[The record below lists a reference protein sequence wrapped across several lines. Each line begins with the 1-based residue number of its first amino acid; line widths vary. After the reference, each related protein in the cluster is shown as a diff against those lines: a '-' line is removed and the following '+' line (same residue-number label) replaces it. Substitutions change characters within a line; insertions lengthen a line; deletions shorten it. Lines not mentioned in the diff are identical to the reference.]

1 VIGAIDLPWPD
12 WELPTLPLPGVPD
25 LPVPDLP
32 GTPAQAAVLLAAAAG
47 ILGLVLS
54 KRSSRTAAW
63 IAIGSS
69 GLVLAATLW
78 QMYSLHEAGDPR
90 ISTTIGSLA
99 FGELL
104 VPLELSASRL
114 TALVAA
120 VVGLVAFIVQVFA
133 RWYLWYDPRYRQF
146 SATVSVFTAAML
158 LVVLSN
164 DVLLTLIGWEVMGW
178 CSFLLIGHLSAKD
191 SANRAASKALLV
203 TRLADVGF
211 VLGLIALAAGAGTTA
226 IDGIIETWVTTT
238 GADLVARPGQGTA
251 LTIAMI
257 GVVLGVLGKSA
268 QLPFQDWLP
277 DAMEGPTPASALI
290 HAATMVAAGTA
301 VLAQLFPLLQAAEPA
316 RVLLAVLVSVTIVM
330 AALLAFT
337 QPDIKRL
344 LAWSTVSQVGL
355 MLAAL
360 TVVPAGTGPDAAIM
374 HLVSHAWFKALLFL
388 TVGWMG
394 VLTGGTLV
402 RYVVSSTKRYR
413 SLRRPMGIG
422 LLSLAGVPPMVGF
435 VSKELVLAQ
444 AEHGVQH
451 GAGTAGTIVLAA
463 VGASVPLTAAY
474 CMRAWLILDRGPR
487 RRQVH
492 QPGAARGHEIID
504 DFFSEP
510 EVVEE
515 AIGIEEAESAISS
528 SARSAVAVL
537 GFLSVVGGLL
547 AFTPQLDLDLVIN
560 LRLLVAALLLMVLA
574 ALAVWVASRGVG
586 SRDAAARL
594 PVSVS
599 LATERGLGFDRLY
612 RTLVGD
618 PVLRLAHWVQW
629 LDREVLDAYVRAAV
643 PAARLL
649 GSALERTHPRRPAPG
664 LVLVLGGVVVLA
676 IVGVVVS

>member
-1 VIGAIDLPWPD
+1 
-12 WELPTLPLPGVPD
+12 
-25 LPVPDLP
+25 
-32 GTPAQAAVLLAAAAG
+32 
-47 ILGLVLS
+47 
-54 KRSSRTAAW
+54 
-63 IAIGSS
+63 
-69 GLVLAATLW
+69 
-78 QMYSLHEAGDPR
+78 MYSLHEAGDPR
-90 ISTTIGSLA
+90 ISTTIGPLA
-99 FGELL
+99 FGELV

-114 TALVAA
+114 SALVAA
-120 VVGLVAFIVQVFA
+120 VVGLVALIVQVFA
-133 RWYLWYDPRYRQF
+133 RWYLWFDPRYRQF

-191 SANRAASKALLV
+191 SANRAATKALLV

-211 VLGLIALAAGAGTTA
+211 VLGLVALAAGAGTTA
-226 IDGIIETWVTTT
+226 IDGIIGHWVTIGSDIT
-238 GADLVARPGQGTA
+238 VAPGQGAA
-251 LTIAMI
+251 LTLAMV

-290 HAATMVAAGTA
+290 HAATMVAAGTV
-301 VLAQLFPLLQAAEPA
+301 VLAQLLPLLQAAAPA
-316 RVLLAVLVSVTIVM
+316 RVLLAVLVSITIVL
-330 AALLAFT
+330 AALLAFA

-360 TVVPAGTGPDAAIM
+360 TVVPVGTGPDAAIM

-388 TVGWMG
+388 AVGWMG
-394 VLTGGTLV
+394 VLTGGTVV
-402 RYVVSSTKRYR
+402 RYVVSATKRYR
-413 SLRRPMGIG
+413 TLRRPVGIG
-422 LLSLAGVPPMVGF
+422 LLSLAGVPPLVGF

-487 RRQVH
+487 RRAVH
-492 QPGAARGHEIID
+492 QPGAQQGHEIID
-504 DFFSEP
+504 DFFAEP

-547 AFTPQLDLDLVIN
+547 AFTPQLELDLVIN
-560 LRLLVAALLLMVLA
+560 LQLLAAALLLMILA

-612 RTLVGD
+612 RAVVAA

-643 PAARLL
+643 PAAKLL
-649 GSALERTHPRRPAPG
+649 GGALEQTHPRRPAPG

-676 IVGVVVS
+676 VIGVVVS